1 MDEIRGAVIGFGKL
15 GLLHAGLLNG
25 LPGTRLSAVVESSPL
40 IQRVIRQHFP
50 TVEVFS
56 DVSELMSGELPTCA
70 VIATPTGSHVQIAA
84 ALLEAHVPVLIEK
97 PLSIKASDA
106 APLAAALGRRWV
118 PNMVGYMGR
127 YLDTFRKARE
137 LIQDGVLGAV
147 RMVRSSMYVE
157 QLMKRGEGW
166 RYDPRVSGGGV
177 LITQNSHLVD
187 KLCWMFGDVRGVSG
201 HTTRFVSAEVE
212 DHVHAYF
219 EFTSGAVGYLDAS
232 WSARHYRT
240 PTISIH
246 AQGDNGKLDVDDDE
260 VRVCLDSPAADL
272 VSGWHRWRKPDLY
285 RAVPLDIGGPQY
297 SLQMMDFLQAVRSL
311 SGVESDIASGIR
323 TQRVIDAIYASA
335 RAGGV
340 PHSLETLS
348 R

>member
-1 MDEIRGAVIGFGKL
+1 
-15 GLLHAGLLNG
+15 
-25 LPGTRLSAVVESSPL
+25 
-40 IQRVIRQHFP
+40 
-50 TVEVFS
+50 
-56 DVSELMSGELPTCA
+56 
-70 VIATPTGSHVQIAA
+70 
-84 ALLEAHVPVLIEK
+84 
-97 PLSIKASDA
+97 
-106 APLAAALGRRWV
+106 
-118 PNMVGYMGR
+118 MGR

-137 LIQDGVLGAV
+137 LLQHGVLGPV
-147 RMVRSSMYVE
+147 RMVRSSMYIE

-187 KLCWMFGDVRGVSG
+187 KLCWMFGDVRSVSG

-219 EFTSGAVGYLDAS
+219 EFVSGAVGYLDAS

-246 AQGDNGKLDVDDDE
+246 AQGDNGTLDVDDDE
-260 VRVCLDSPAADL
+260 VRVCLDSPAGGL

-285 RAVPLDIGGPQY
+285 QGVPLDIGGPQY
-297 SLQMMDFLQAVRSL
+297 SLQMMGFLQAVRSG

-335 RAGGV
+335 RSGGA
-340 PHSLETLS
+340 PQLLEATS